1 MFDWSERQ
9 APGSSA
15 LRRALAHIWAWEL
28 PDKLFWR
35 VERAAGFK
43 LNDPVAATDTR

>member
-1 MFDWSERQ
+1 
-9 APGSSA
+9 
-15 LRRALAHIWAWEL
+15 LRWALAHVWAWEL

-43 LNDPVAATDTR
+43 LNDPCAEYGTRRRDQD